1 MSKKVL
7 GRGLGAFFPEYQA
20 EGEGEGKT
28 SIRSAESEQN
38 DTPTAIPMDP
48 AKRVNVVLQVP
59 VEHIRAN
66 PDQPRREFASDRL
79 EELAGSIRQHGI
91 IQPVTVRYLGEKR
104 FELISGERRYR
115 ASKMAG
121 LAEIP
126 AYVREVED
134 KDILTLALIENIQR
148 EDLNPLE
155 VAMGYQRLMD
165 EMEYTQADVAD
176 QVGKNR
182 STVANMLRLLQ
193 LPDFLQAGLR
203 DDVISSG
210 HARALLNVK
219 NEKEQRALFDQ
230 IVRED
235 LSVREVESR
244 VRSLEKKREQKRHV
258 SEPAPDPV
266 MDDIQRRLRQRFS
279 TKVDVKTRKD
289 GGEIRIAWYTDDD
302 LDRLLELFDQIQ

>member
-7 GRGLGAFFPEYQA
+7 GRGLGAFFPEYQ
-20 EGEGEGKT
+20 GEGDSKISST
-28 SIRSAESEQN
+28 SDKPDQKE
-38 DTPTAIPMDP
+38 TPTAVPMDP

-59 VEHIRAN
+59 VDHIRAN
-66 PDQPRREFASDRL
+66 PDQPRREFAPDRL
-79 EELAGSIRQHGI
+79 EELADSIRLHGI

-104 FELISGERRYR
+104 FELISGERRHR

-165 EMEYTQADVAD
+165 EMEYTQAEVAD

-182 STVANMLRLLQ
+182 STVANMMRLLQ

-203 DDVISSG
+203 DEVIRTG

-219 NEKEQRALFDQ
+219 SEKDQRALFDQ
-230 IVRED
+230 IARED
-235 LSVREVESR
+235 LSVREVEAR
-244 VRSLEKKREQKRHV
+244 VRSLEKKREQKRQAP
-258 SEPAPDPV
+258 EPAPDPV
-266 MDDIQRRLRQRFS
+266 MEDIQRRLQQRFS

-289 GGEIRIAWYTDDD
+289 GGEIRIAWYTEDD
-302 LDRLLELFDQIQ
+302 LDRLLQLFDQIQ